1 MVEMEEIFPA
11 LHALR
16 ESRPCTRSCGP
27 TTSGLCPAEPG
38 RRSWR
43 YNRPH
48 SCSTAYPGGPPAKT
62 GNTCARKRSAP
73 PPSNRRPAPNGCG
86 CTCRPARAPW
96 PSRSTGAPCSGC
108 TRGRCRARP
117 RPSRAANRSGA
128 VRVGR
133 YHPPAPALVP
143 SLLDELFQFISRP
156 QCDNPVIVA
165 AWAHSRFE
173 SIHPDADGAGRTG
186 PPYRC
191 ATTSGSA
198 V

>member
-1 MVEMEEIFPA
+1 MAQPVNRGA
-11 LHALR
+11 LLR
-16 ESRPCTRSCGP
+16 MHQGTMQGP
-27 TTSGLCPAEPG
+27 PQAQPG
-38 RRSWR
+38 RYRS
-43 YNRPH
+43 
-48 SCSTAYPGGPPAKT
+48 S
-62 GNTCARKRSAP
+62 
-73 PPSNRRPAPNGCG
+73 
-86 CTCRPARAPW
+86 
-96 PSRSTGAPCSGC
+96 
-108 TRGRCRARP
+108 
-117 RPSRAANRSGA
+117 A

-173 SIHPDADGAGRTG
+173 SIHPGADGAGRTG

-191 ATTSGSA
+191 ATASGSA